1 MGKIVGKFVFNF
13 AWMPTAGKRVATTAH
28 VQLSISVTVE
38 TRLSDLGN
46 NSLWNH
52 EARTQSNPRTVWQC
66 LLFHLFDHK
75 LLIIIVPMRL
85 L

>member
-1 MGKIVGKFVFNF
+1 MGKIFGKFVFNLNL
-13 AWMPTAGKRVATTAH
+13 MPTAGKRVATKAH
-28 VQLSISVTVE
+28 VKLSISVTVE

-52 EARTQSNPRTVWQC
+52 KARTWSKPRTAWQC

-75 LLIIIVPMRL
+75 LLIIIVSMRL